1 MKAIVTVKLPR
12 NLEHDPHRKQFGMC
26 PLSKF
31 LKTFI
36 FCSDINGER
45 HSYIESGTCIGDIEK
60 KAKAKFA
67 HITRIE
73 VADEWEQPKH
83 IEVEHL

>member
-1 MKAIVTVKLPR
+1 MKAIVTVRLPR
-12 NLEHDPHRKQFGMC
+12 NLKHNPFKKEWGAC

-31 LKTFI
+31 LKMYIYCT
-36 FCSDINGER
+36 DVTGEH
-45 HSYIESGTCIGDIEK
+45 HSYIETGTCIGDIEK
-60 KAKAKFA
+60 KAKAKFK